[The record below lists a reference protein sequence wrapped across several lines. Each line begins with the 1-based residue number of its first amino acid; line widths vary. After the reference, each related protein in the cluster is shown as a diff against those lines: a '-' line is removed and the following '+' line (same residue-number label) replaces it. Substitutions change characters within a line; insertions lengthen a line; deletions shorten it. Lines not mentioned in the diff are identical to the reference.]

1 MAEVR
6 SKSTTCYIV
15 ITKTT
20 SIKYTYMHEILMKCI
35 TFFQLEYV
43 YFVNIKKK
51 KPNHN
56 RNRL

>member
-15 ITKTT
+15 VTKTT

-51 KPNHN
+51 KQPQS
-56 RNRL
+56 